1 MAEQQCSTLPL
12 EIIKI
17 TVAQL
22 RAGRRVLICVLND
35 SIDSNLSEH
44 IESSLDSEISKKN
57 GDFWFSFGSFKNEN

>member
-1 MAEQQCSTLPL
+1 MAEQECSTSL

-17 TVAQL
+17 TASQL

-57 GDFWFSFGSFKNEN
+57 GDFWVSFGSFGNDN